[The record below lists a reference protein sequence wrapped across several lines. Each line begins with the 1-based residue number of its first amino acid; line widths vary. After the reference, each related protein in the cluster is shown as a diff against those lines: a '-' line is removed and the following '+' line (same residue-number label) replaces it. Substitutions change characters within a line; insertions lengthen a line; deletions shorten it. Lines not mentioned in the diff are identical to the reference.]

1 MRSFFSIVIACILL
15 YAALPEL
22 PREPAERA
30 PKLPDEPVFWRPSWN
45 SYGAAETHIEYTN
58 TLQEQEK
65 MYPVALIAPDQVGFW
80 HAWMDQ
86 WPDAPSFASY
96 LAGRGDAVTPNEV
109 RAVLEN
115 LDRMSSFFRELKVLN
130 PPIGMAVYPI
140 RNIGAY
146 GVNGF
151 LRDPG
156 SRALTSLLSLIFNG
170 YYSACET
177 CKPGLDT
184 IEPVGWIH
192 LWVNNIT
199 VISGRDEPYRE
210 DERGPMFPAPRL
222 IGYEAGFPVYDT
234 GFLVMTKI
242 KRPLWIPVSQERFIR
257 NYIRESKA
265 QLAKSREQ
273 AARGTPYEQWLKE
286 EPQRCNERGETAR
299 RLEEDYQRLKKSDP
313 QAAENM
319 RRSMLQTLQLMEQ
332 TEKEAG
338 ERMKA
343 EDASFRE
350 GTRKGLEFQEQ
361 FIGKLEAE
369 LASLSP
375 AERAA
380 PAYVFGERAGRRPSG
395 LVDAITRGCEMLVE
409 TNRDF
414 FDPNLPQSAVQLIAL
429 KGLAGAQAR
438 LEESERR
445 NAASLKD
452 EKYFRNSGVFMM
464 RKKAEICRTLNWQGL
479 ASLLD

>member
-1 MRSFFSIVIACILL
+1 
-15 YAALPEL
+15 
-22 PREPAERA
+22 
-30 PKLPDEPVFWRPSWN
+30 
-45 SYGAAETHIEYTN
+45 
-58 TLQEQEK
+58 
-65 MYPVALIAPDQVGFW
+65 
-80 HAWMDQ
+80 
-86 WPDAPSFASY
+86 
-96 LAGRGDAVTPNEV
+96 
-109 RAVLEN
+109 
-115 LDRMSSFFRELKVLN
+115 
-130 PPIGMAVYPI
+130 
-140 RNIGAY
+140 
-146 GVNGF
+146 
-151 LRDPG
+151 
-156 SRALTSLLSLIFNG
+156 
-170 YYSACET
+170 
-177 CKPGLDT
+177 
-184 IEPVGWIH
+184 
-192 LWVNNIT
+192 
-199 VISGRDEPYRE
+199 
-210 DERGPMFPAPRL
+210 
-222 IGYEAGFPVYDT
+222 
-234 GFLVMTKI
+234 
-242 KRPLWIPVSQERFIR
+242 
-257 NYIRESKA
+257 
-265 QLAKSREQ
+265 
-273 AARGTPYEQWLKE
+273 
-286 EPQRCNERGETAR
+286 
-299 RLEEDYQRLKKSDP
+299 LEEDYQRLKKSDP